1 MNTYVHTHLHQTFTH
16 THIHLHKN
24 IDRMFSQF
32 LMPGLVDCHLHPEQ
46 VENAGTGYMKTFT
59 DWSFQDFFP
68 TAQLFDMNQT
78 YARNAAS
85 LIVVRNFML
94 YTKYNNQVE

>member
-1 MNTYVHTHLHQTFTH
+1 
-16 THIHLHKN
+16 
-24 IDRMFSQF
+24 MFSQF

-46 VENAGTGYMKTFT
+46 VENAGTGYTKTFA

-68 TAQLFDMNQT
+68 TVQLFDMNQT

-85 LIVVRNFML
+85 LIVVRNFIL
-94 YTKYNNQVE
+94 KTTIIRWTEQSEPQLCVF